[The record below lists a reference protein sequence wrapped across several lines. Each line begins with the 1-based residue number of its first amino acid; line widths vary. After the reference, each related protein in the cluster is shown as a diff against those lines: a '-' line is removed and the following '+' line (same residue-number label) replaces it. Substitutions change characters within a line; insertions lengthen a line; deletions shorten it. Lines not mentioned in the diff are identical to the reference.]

1 MSARN
6 TMLIAGAAT
15 LAAAGTALAVAQ
27 PAAPAPKA
35 YVVAE
40 IEVHDPAAYEQY
52 KARNGPIVA
61 AYGGRYLARGGPAE
75 AVEGAPPAGRVTIIE
90 FDSATAAR
98 AYEDSPEHRAAA
110 AIRHSAAR
118 SRVYRAEGVAR

>member
-1 MSARN
+1 MSARKA
-6 TMLIAGAAT
+6 MLIAGAAT
-15 LAAAGTALAVAQ
+15 LAAAGTAFAVAQ
-27 PAAPAPKA
+27 TPAPAPKA

-52 KARNGPIVA
+52 KAGNGPTVA
-61 AYGGRYLARGGPAE
+61 AYGGRYLARGGSAE

-90 FDSATAAR
+90 FDTAAAAR

-110 AIRHSAAR
+110 AIRHNAAR